1 MGFFDK
7 ALKKVQDVGENI
19 AASAN
24 NVKTVVETSVQDTME
39 ITGLK
44 RQIRE
49 LEKEMDAQYL
59 QIGKK
64 YAEFVADMDDAEPET
79 AENEAAEATESS
91 EVIDEV
97 KEEAID
103 EVKAEDV
110 AETVDEAK
118 EEAADETIDEVKAE
132 DTAETIDEEK
142 EVSEEPAEDKV
153 AEESDE
159 DEEPVFD
166 VSDFLT
172 IIKQDQA
179 KKKELEN
186 QLAEVEKRALIY
198 RTNSEFRHIFSELLG
213 NKPHEVLYILR
224 FSLETF
230 AKFRI
235 LCSNSHRTGIQITYA
250 HHHTAKRYKRSC
262 RKSEFFRSQKCRDRH
277 ISSAHQF
284 SVCFDLHTFT
294 QSVLDQCLMSL
305 SQTKF
310 PRKSRIVD
318 GTFRSSTGTAVVTGN
333 QNYLCSCFCHTCC
346 YGSDACF

>member
-79 AENEAAEATESS
+79 AENEAAEAETTEATEPS

-103 EVKAEDV
+103 EVKAEAA
-110 AETVDEAK
+110 AETGDEAK

-186 QLAEVEKRALIY
+186 QLAEVEKRAKQN
-198 RTNSEFRHIFSELLG
+198 TLLREKTKAEESFEQEKG
-213 NKPHEVLYILR
+213 
-224 FSLETF
+224 
-230 AKFRI
+230 
-235 LCSNSHRTGIQITYA
+235 
-250 HHHTAKRYKRSC
+250 
-262 RKSEFFRSQKCRDRH
+262 
-277 ISSAHQF
+277 
-284 SVCFDLHTFT
+284 
-294 QSVLDQCLMSL
+294 VLDKALAMEIISKEEYEQKLNIARKKVENFEEIKKIEQQFEMGII
-305 SQTKF
+305 TKEE
-310 PRKSRIVD
+310 KDEKIN
-318 GTFRSSTGTAVVTGN
+318 AILN
-333 QNYLCSCFCHTCC
+333 
-346 YGSDACF
+346 A

>member
-79 AENEAAEATESS
+79 AENEAAEAETTEATEPS

-103 EVKAEDV
+103 EVKAEAA

-186 QLAEVEKRALIY
+186 QLAEVEKRAKQN
-198 RTNSEFRHIFSELLG
+198 TLLREKTKAEESFEQEKG
-213 NKPHEVLYILR
+213 
-224 FSLETF
+224 
-230 AKFRI
+230 
-235 LCSNSHRTGIQITYA
+235 
-250 HHHTAKRYKRSC
+250 
-262 RKSEFFRSQKCRDRH
+262 
-277 ISSAHQF
+277 
-284 SVCFDLHTFT
+284 
-294 QSVLDQCLMSL
+294 VLDKALAMEIISKEEYEQKLNIARKKVENFEEIKKIEQQFEMGII
-305 SQTKF
+305 TKEE
-310 PRKSRIVD
+310 KDEKIN
-318 GTFRSSTGTAVVTGN
+318 ALLN
-333 QNYLCSCFCHTCC
+333 
-346 YGSDACF
+346 A

>member
-79 AENEAAEATESS
+79 AENEAAEAETTEAETTEATESS

-103 EVKAEDV
+103 EVKAEAA

-118 EEAADETIDEVKAE
+118 EEAA
-132 DTAETIDEEK
+132 
-142 EVSEEPAEDKV
+142 
-153 AEESDE
+153 DE

-186 QLAEVEKRALIY
+186 QLAEVEKRAKQN
-198 RTNSEFRHIFSELLG
+198 TLLREKTKAEESFEQEKG
-213 NKPHEVLYILR
+213 
-224 FSLETF
+224 
-230 AKFRI
+230 
-235 LCSNSHRTGIQITYA
+235 
-250 HHHTAKRYKRSC
+250 
-262 RKSEFFRSQKCRDRH
+262 
-277 ISSAHQF
+277 
-284 SVCFDLHTFT
+284 
-294 QSVLDQCLMSL
+294 VLDKALAMEIISKEEYEQKLNIARKKVENFEEIKKIEQQFEMGII
-305 SQTKF
+305 TKEE
-310 PRKSRIVD
+310 KDEKIN
-318 GTFRSSTGTAVVTGN
+318 AILN
-333 QNYLCSCFCHTCC
+333 
-346 YGSDACF
+346 A

>member
-79 AENEAAEATESS
+79 AENEAAEAETTEAETTEATESS

-103 EVKAEDV
+103 EVKAEAAD
-110 AETVDEAK
+110 ETVDEAK
-118 EEAADETIDEVKAE
+118 EEAA
-132 DTAETIDEEK
+132 
-142 EVSEEPAEDKV
+142 
-153 AEESDE
+153 DE

-186 QLAEVEKRALIY
+186 QLAEVEKRAKQN
-198 RTNSEFRHIFSELLG
+198 TLLREKTKAEESFEQEKG
-213 NKPHEVLYILR
+213 
-224 FSLETF
+224 
-230 AKFRI
+230 
-235 LCSNSHRTGIQITYA
+235 
-250 HHHTAKRYKRSC
+250 
-262 RKSEFFRSQKCRDRH
+262 
-277 ISSAHQF
+277 
-284 SVCFDLHTFT
+284 
-294 QSVLDQCLMSL
+294 VLDKALAMEIISKEEYEQKLNIARKKVENFEEIKKIEQQFEMGII
-305 SQTKF
+305 TKEE
-310 PRKSRIVD
+310 KDEKIN
-318 GTFRSSTGTAVVTGN
+318 AILN
-333 QNYLCSCFCHTCC
+333 
-346 YGSDACF
+346 A

>member
-97 KEEAID
+97 KAEAAAEAID
-103 EVKAEDV
+103 EVKAEAAD
-110 AETVDEAK
+110 ETVDEAK
-118 EEAADETIDEVKAE
+118 EEAAAETIDEVKAE

-142 EVSEEPAEDKV
+142 EASEEPAEDKV

-186 QLAEVEKRALIY
+186 QLAEVEKRPKQN
-198 RTNSEFRHIFSELLG
+198 TLLREKTKAEESFEQEKG
-213 NKPHEVLYILR
+213 
-224 FSLETF
+224 
-230 AKFRI
+230 
-235 LCSNSHRTGIQITYA
+235 
-250 HHHTAKRYKRSC
+250 
-262 RKSEFFRSQKCRDRH
+262 
-277 ISSAHQF
+277 
-284 SVCFDLHTFT
+284 
-294 QSVLDQCLMSL
+294 VLDKALAMEIISKEEYEQKLNIARKKVENFEEIKKIEQQFEMGII
-305 SQTKF
+305 TKEE
-310 PRKSRIVD
+310 KDEKIN
-318 GTFRSSTGTAVVTGN
+318 AILN
-333 QNYLCSCFCHTCC
+333 
-346 YGSDACF
+346 A

>member
-79 AENEAAEATESS
+79 AENEATEAETTEATESS

-97 KEEAID
+97 KAEAAEAID

-132 DTAETIDEEK
+132 DTAETIDVEK

-186 QLAEVEKRALIY
+186 QLAEVEKRAKQN
-198 RTNSEFRHIFSELLG
+198 TLLREKTKAEESFEQEKG
-213 NKPHEVLYILR
+213 
-224 FSLETF
+224 
-230 AKFRI
+230 
-235 LCSNSHRTGIQITYA
+235 
-250 HHHTAKRYKRSC
+250 
-262 RKSEFFRSQKCRDRH
+262 
-277 ISSAHQF
+277 
-284 SVCFDLHTFT
+284 
-294 QSVLDQCLMSL
+294 VLDKALAMEIISKEEYEQKLNIARKKVENFEEIKKIEQQFEMGII
-305 SQTKF
+305 TKEE
-310 PRKSRIVD
+310 KDEKIN
-318 GTFRSSTGTAVVTGN
+318 AILN
-333 QNYLCSCFCHTCC
+333 
-346 YGSDACF
+346 A

>member
-79 AENEAAEATESS
+79 AENEAAEAETTEAETTEATESS

-103 EVKAEDV
+103 EVKAE
-110 AETVDEAK
+110 AATETVDEAK
-118 EEAADETIDEVKAE
+118 EEAAAETIDEVKAE

-142 EVSEEPAEDKV
+142 EVSKEPAEDKV

-186 QLAEVEKRALIY
+186 QLAEVEKRAKQN
-198 RTNSEFRHIFSELLG
+198 TLLREKTKAEESFEQEKG
-213 NKPHEVLYILR
+213 
-224 FSLETF
+224 
-230 AKFRI
+230 
-235 LCSNSHRTGIQITYA
+235 
-250 HHHTAKRYKRSC
+250 
-262 RKSEFFRSQKCRDRH
+262 
-277 ISSAHQF
+277 
-284 SVCFDLHTFT
+284 
-294 QSVLDQCLMSL
+294 VLDKALAMEIISKEEYEQKLNIARKKVENFEEIKKIEQQFEMGII
-305 SQTKF
+305 TKEE
-310 PRKSRIVD
+310 KDEKIN
-318 GTFRSSTGTAVVTGN
+318 AILN
-333 QNYLCSCFCHTCC
+333 
-346 YGSDACF
+346 A

>member
-19 AASAN
+19 AASAS

-97 KEEAID
+97 KAEAAAEAID

-132 DTAETIDEEK
+132 DTVETINEEK
-142 EVSEEPAEDKV
+142 EASEESAEDKV

-186 QLAEVEKRALIY
+186 QLAEVEKRAKQN
-198 RTNSEFRHIFSELLG
+198 TLLREKTKAEESFEQEKG
-213 NKPHEVLYILR
+213 
-224 FSLETF
+224 
-230 AKFRI
+230 
-235 LCSNSHRTGIQITYA
+235 
-250 HHHTAKRYKRSC
+250 
-262 RKSEFFRSQKCRDRH
+262 
-277 ISSAHQF
+277 
-284 SVCFDLHTFT
+284 
-294 QSVLDQCLMSL
+294 VLDKALAMEIISKEEYEQKLNIARKKVENFEEIKKIEQQFEMGII
-305 SQTKF
+305 TKEE
-310 PRKSRIVD
+310 KDEKIN
-318 GTFRSSTGTAVVTGN
+318 AILN
-333 QNYLCSCFCHTCC
+333 
-346 YGSDACF
+346 A

>member
-79 AENEAAEATESS
+79 AENEAAEAETTEATESS

-103 EVKAEDV
+103 EVKAEAA

-142 EVSEEPAEDKV
+142 EVSEEPTEDKV

-186 QLAEVEKRALIY
+186 QLAEVEKRAKQN
-198 RTNSEFRHIFSELLG
+198 TLLREKTKAEESFEQEKG
-213 NKPHEVLYILR
+213 
-224 FSLETF
+224 
-230 AKFRI
+230 
-235 LCSNSHRTGIQITYA
+235 
-250 HHHTAKRYKRSC
+250 
-262 RKSEFFRSQKCRDRH
+262 
-277 ISSAHQF
+277 
-284 SVCFDLHTFT
+284 
-294 QSVLDQCLMSL
+294 VLDKALAMEIISKEEYEQKLNIARKKVENFEEIKKIEQQFEMGII
-305 SQTKF
+305 TKEEKDEKINAILN
-310 PRKSRIVD
+310 P
-318 GTFRSSTGTAVVTGN
+318 
-333 QNYLCSCFCHTCC
+333 
-346 YGSDACF
+346 

>member
-103 EVKAEDV
+103 EVKAEAAD
-110 AETVDEAK
+110 ETVDEAK
-118 EEAADETIDEVKAE
+118 EEAA
-132 DTAETIDEEK
+132 
-142 EVSEEPAEDKV
+142 
-153 AEESDE
+153 DE

-172 IIKQDQA
+172 SIKQDQA

-186 QLAEVEKRALIY
+186 QLAEVEKRAKQN
-198 RTNSEFRHIFSELLG
+198 TLLREKTKAEESFEQEKG
-213 NKPHEVLYILR
+213 
-224 FSLETF
+224 
-230 AKFRI
+230 
-235 LCSNSHRTGIQITYA
+235 
-250 HHHTAKRYKRSC
+250 
-262 RKSEFFRSQKCRDRH
+262 
-277 ISSAHQF
+277 
-284 SVCFDLHTFT
+284 
-294 QSVLDQCLMSL
+294 VLDKALAMEIISKEEYEQKLNIARKKVENFEEIKKIEQQFEMGII
-305 SQTKF
+305 TKEE
-310 PRKSRIVD
+310 KDEKIN
-318 GTFRSSTGTAVVTGN
+318 AILN
-333 QNYLCSCFCHTCC
+333 
-346 YGSDACF
+346 A

>member
-103 EVKAEDV
+103 EVKAEAAD
-110 AETVDEAK
+110 ETVDEAK
-118 EEAADETIDEVKAE
+118 EEAA
-132 DTAETIDEEK
+132 
-142 EVSEEPAEDKV
+142 
-153 AEESDE
+153 DE

-186 QLAEVEKRALIY
+186 QLAEVEKRAKQNTLLREKTKAEESFEQEKGVLDKALAMEIISKEEY
-198 RTNSEFRHIFSELLG
+198 EQKLNIARKKAYTMGVKRLLG
-213 NKPHEVLYILR
+213 YNIDYVILQEFGGYILTIFVGLVVAWFMTSSMVLKNVVLGLNVMAIIIIIGYVR
-224 FSLETF
+224 FYVKK
-230 AKFRI
+230 A
-235 LCSNSHRTGIQITYA
+235 
-250 HHHTAKRYKRSC
+250 
-262 RKSEFFRSQKCRDRH
+262 
-277 ISSAHQF
+277 
-284 SVCFDLHTFT
+284 SVN
-294 QSVLDQCLMSL
+294 VLKGDFEL
-305 SQTKF
+305 
-310 PRKSRIVD
+310 
-318 GTFRSSTGTAVVTGN
+318 
-333 QNYLCSCFCHTCC
+333 
-346 YGSDACF
+346 

>member
-79 AENEAAEATESS
+79 AENEAAEVTESS

-103 EVKAEDV
+103 EVKAEAA

-118 EEAADETIDEVKAE
+118 EEAAAETIDEVKAEAAAETIDEVKAE

-186 QLAEVEKRALIY
+186 QLAEVEKRAKQN
-198 RTNSEFRHIFSELLG
+198 TLLREKTKAEESFEQEKG
-213 NKPHEVLYILR
+213 
-224 FSLETF
+224 
-230 AKFRI
+230 
-235 LCSNSHRTGIQITYA
+235 
-250 HHHTAKRYKRSC
+250 
-262 RKSEFFRSQKCRDRH
+262 
-277 ISSAHQF
+277 
-284 SVCFDLHTFT
+284 
-294 QSVLDQCLMSL
+294 VLDKALAMEIISKEEYEQKLNIARKKVENFEEIKKIEQQFEMGII
-305 SQTKF
+305 TKEE
-310 PRKSRIVD
+310 KDEKIN
-318 GTFRSSTGTAVVTGN
+318 AILN
-333 QNYLCSCFCHTCC
+333 
-346 YGSDACF
+346 A

>member
-79 AENEAAEATESS
+79 AENEAAEAETTEATESS

-103 EVKAEDV
+103 EVKAEAA

-153 AEESDE
+153 TEESDE

-186 QLAEVEKRALIY
+186 QLAEVEKRAKQN
-198 RTNSEFRHIFSELLG
+198 TLLREKTKAEESFEQEKG
-213 NKPHEVLYILR
+213 
-224 FSLETF
+224 
-230 AKFRI
+230 
-235 LCSNSHRTGIQITYA
+235 
-250 HHHTAKRYKRSC
+250 
-262 RKSEFFRSQKCRDRH
+262 
-277 ISSAHQF
+277 
-284 SVCFDLHTFT
+284 
-294 QSVLDQCLMSL
+294 VLDKALAMEIISKEEYEQKLNIARKKVESFEEIKKIEQQFEMGII
-305 SQTKF
+305 TKEE
-310 PRKSRIVD
+310 KDEKIN
-318 GTFRSSTGTAVVTGN
+318 AILN
-333 QNYLCSCFCHTCC
+333 
-346 YGSDACF
+346 A

>member
-79 AENEAAEATESS
+79 AENEAAEAETTEATEPS

-103 EVKAEDV
+103 EVKAEAA

-186 QLAEVEKRALIY
+186 QLAEVEKRAKQN
-198 RTNSEFRHIFSELLG
+198 TLLREKTKAEESFEQEKG
-213 NKPHEVLYILR
+213 VLDKALAMEIISKEEYEQKLNIAR
-224 FSLETF
+224 KKVENFEEI
-230 AKFRI
+230 K
-235 LCSNSHRTGIQITYA
+235 
-250 HHHTAKRYKRSC
+250 
-262 RKSEFFRSQKCRDRH
+262 KSEQ
-277 ISSAHQF
+277 QF
-284 SVCFDLHTFT
+284 E
-294 QSVLDQCLMSL
+294 MGII
-305 SQTKF
+305 TKEE
-310 PRKSRIVD
+310 KDEKIN
-318 GTFRSSTGTAVVTGN
+318 AILN
-333 QNYLCSCFCHTCC
+333 
-346 YGSDACF
+346 A

>member
-79 AENEAAEATESS
+79 AENEAAEAETTEATESS

-103 EVKAEDV
+103 EVKAEAA

-118 EEAADETIDEVKAE
+118 EEAAAETIDEVKAE

-142 EVSEEPAEDKV
+142 EVS
-153 AEESDE
+153 
-159 DEEPVFD
+159 EEPVFD

-186 QLAEVEKRALIY
+186 QLAEVEKRAKQN
-198 RTNSEFRHIFSELLG
+198 TLLREKTKAEESFEQEKG
-213 NKPHEVLYILR
+213 
-224 FSLETF
+224 
-230 AKFRI
+230 
-235 LCSNSHRTGIQITYA
+235 
-250 HHHTAKRYKRSC
+250 
-262 RKSEFFRSQKCRDRH
+262 
-277 ISSAHQF
+277 
-284 SVCFDLHTFT
+284 
-294 QSVLDQCLMSL
+294 VLDKALAMEIISKEEYEQKLNIAKKKVENFEEIKKIEQQFEMGII
-305 SQTKF
+305 TKEE
-310 PRKSRIVD
+310 KDEKIN
-318 GTFRSSTGTAVVTGN
+318 AILN
-333 QNYLCSCFCHTCC
+333 
-346 YGSDACF
+346 A

>member
-79 AENEAAEATESS
+79 AENEAAEAETTEATESS

-103 EVKAEDV
+103 EVKAEAA
-110 AETVDEAK
+110 AETLDEAK
-118 EEAADETIDEVKAE
+118 EEAAAETIDEVKAE

-186 QLAEVEKRALIY
+186 QLAEVEKRAKQN
-198 RTNSEFRHIFSELLG
+198 TLLREKTKAEESFEQEKG
-213 NKPHEVLYILR
+213 
-224 FSLETF
+224 
-230 AKFRI
+230 
-235 LCSNSHRTGIQITYA
+235 
-250 HHHTAKRYKRSC
+250 
-262 RKSEFFRSQKCRDRH
+262 
-277 ISSAHQF
+277 
-284 SVCFDLHTFT
+284 
-294 QSVLDQCLMSL
+294 VLDKALAMEIISKEEYEQKLNIAKKKVENFEEIKKIEQQFEMGII
-305 SQTKF
+305 TKEE
-310 PRKSRIVD
+310 KDEKIN
-318 GTFRSSTGTAVVTGN
+318 AILN
-333 QNYLCSCFCHTCC
+333 
-346 YGSDACF
+346 A

>member
-79 AENEAAEATESS
+79 AENEAAEAETTEATESS

-97 KEEAID
+97 KAEAAAEAID
-103 EVKAEDV
+103 EVKAEDA
-110 AETVDEAK
+110 AETV
-118 EEAADETIDEVKAE
+118 
-132 DTAETIDEEK
+132 DEEK

-186 QLAEVEKRALIY
+186 QLAEVEKRAKQN
-198 RTNSEFRHIFSELLG
+198 TLLREKTKAEESFEQEKG
-213 NKPHEVLYILR
+213 
-224 FSLETF
+224 
-230 AKFRI
+230 
-235 LCSNSHRTGIQITYA
+235 
-250 HHHTAKRYKRSC
+250 
-262 RKSEFFRSQKCRDRH
+262 
-277 ISSAHQF
+277 
-284 SVCFDLHTFT
+284 
-294 QSVLDQCLMSL
+294 VLDKALAMEIY
-305 SQTKF
+305 F
-310 PRKSRIVD
+310 
-318 GTFRSSTGTAVVTGN
+318 
-333 QNYLCSCFCHTCC
+333 
-346 YGSDACF
+346 

>member
-79 AENEAAEATESS
+79 AENEAAEAETTEATESS

-103 EVKAEDV
+103 EVKAEAA

-118 EEAADETIDEVKAE
+118 EEAAAETIDEVKAE

-142 EVSEEPAEDKV
+142 EVSEEPAEDKG

-186 QLAEVEKRALIY
+186 QLAEVEKRAKQN
-198 RTNSEFRHIFSELLG
+198 TLLREKTKAEESFEQEKG
-213 NKPHEVLYILR
+213 
-224 FSLETF
+224 
-230 AKFRI
+230 
-235 LCSNSHRTGIQITYA
+235 
-250 HHHTAKRYKRSC
+250 
-262 RKSEFFRSQKCRDRH
+262 
-277 ISSAHQF
+277 
-284 SVCFDLHTFT
+284 
-294 QSVLDQCLMSL
+294 VLDKALAMEIISKEEYEQKLNIAKKKVENFEEIKKIEQQFEMGII
-305 SQTKF
+305 TKEE
-310 PRKSRIVD
+310 KDEKIN
-318 GTFRSSTGTAVVTGN
+318 AILN
-333 QNYLCSCFCHTCC
+333 
-346 YGSDACF
+346 A

>member
-19 AASAN
+19 AASAS

-39 ITGLK
+39 IASLK

-79 AENEAAEATESS
+79 AENEAAEA
-91 EVIDEV
+91 
-97 KEEAID
+97 
-103 EVKAEDV
+103 
-110 AETVDEAK
+110 ETVDEAK
-118 EEAADETIDEVKAE
+118 EEAADETIDAVKAE

-159 DEEPVFD
+159 GEEPVFD

-186 QLAEVEKRALIY
+186 QLAEVEKRAKQN
-198 RTNSEFRHIFSELLG
+198 TLLREKTKAEESFEQEKG
-213 NKPHEVLYILR
+213 
-224 FSLETF
+224 
-230 AKFRI
+230 
-235 LCSNSHRTGIQITYA
+235 
-250 HHHTAKRYKRSC
+250 
-262 RKSEFFRSQKCRDRH
+262 
-277 ISSAHQF
+277 
-284 SVCFDLHTFT
+284 
-294 QSVLDQCLMSL
+294 VLDKALAMEIISKEEYEQKLNIARKKVENFEEIKKIEQQFEMGII
-305 SQTKF
+305 TKEE
-310 PRKSRIVD
+310 KDEKIN
-318 GTFRSSTGTAVVTGN
+318 AILN
-333 QNYLCSCFCHTCC
+333 
-346 YGSDACF
+346 A

>member
-79 AENEAAEATESS
+79 AENEAAEAETTEVTESS

-118 EEAADETIDEVKAE
+118 EEAAAETIDEVKAE
-132 DTAETIDEEK
+132 DTAETVDEEK

-186 QLAEVEKRALIY
+186 QLAEVEKRAKQN
-198 RTNSEFRHIFSELLG
+198 TLLREKTKAEESFEQEKG
-213 NKPHEVLYILR
+213 
-224 FSLETF
+224 
-230 AKFRI
+230 
-235 LCSNSHRTGIQITYA
+235 
-250 HHHTAKRYKRSC
+250 
-262 RKSEFFRSQKCRDRH
+262 
-277 ISSAHQF
+277 
-284 SVCFDLHTFT
+284 
-294 QSVLDQCLMSL
+294 VLDKALAMEIISKEEYEQKLNIARKKVENFEEIKKIEQQFEMGII
-305 SQTKF
+305 TKEE
-310 PRKSRIVD
+310 KDEKIN
-318 GTFRSSTGTAVVTGN
+318 AILN
-333 QNYLCSCFCHTCC
+333 
-346 YGSDACF
+346 A

>member
-79 AENEAAEATESS
+79 AENETTEATESS

-97 KEEAID
+97 KAEAAAEAID
-103 EVKAEDV
+103 EVKAED
-110 AETVDEAK
+110 ADETVDEAK
-118 EEAADETIDEVKAE
+118 EEAPAETIDEVKAE

-186 QLAEVEKRALIY
+186 QLAEVEKRAKQN
-198 RTNSEFRHIFSELLG
+198 TLLREKTKAEESFEQEKG
-213 NKPHEVLYILR
+213 
-224 FSLETF
+224 
-230 AKFRI
+230 
-235 LCSNSHRTGIQITYA
+235 
-250 HHHTAKRYKRSC
+250 
-262 RKSEFFRSQKCRDRH
+262 
-277 ISSAHQF
+277 
-284 SVCFDLHTFT
+284 
-294 QSVLDQCLMSL
+294 VLDKALAMEIISKEEYEQKLNIARKKVENFEEIKKIEQQFEMGII
-305 SQTKF
+305 TKEE
-310 PRKSRIVD
+310 KDEKIN
-318 GTFRSSTGTAVVTGN
+318 AILN
-333 QNYLCSCFCHTCC
+333 
-346 YGSDACF
+346 A

>member
-79 AENEAAEATESS
+79 AENEAAEAETTEATEPS

-103 EVKAEDV
+103 EVKAEAA

-118 EEAADETIDEVKAE
+118 EQAADETIDEVKAE

-186 QLAEVEKRALIY
+186 QLAEVEKRAKQN
-198 RTNSEFRHIFSELLG
+198 TLLREKTKAEESFEQEKG
-213 NKPHEVLYILR
+213 
-224 FSLETF
+224 
-230 AKFRI
+230 
-235 LCSNSHRTGIQITYA
+235 
-250 HHHTAKRYKRSC
+250 
-262 RKSEFFRSQKCRDRH
+262 
-277 ISSAHQF
+277 
-284 SVCFDLHTFT
+284 
-294 QSVLDQCLMSL
+294 VLDKALAMEIISKEEYEQKLNIARKKVENFEEIKKIEQQFEMGII
-305 SQTKF
+305 TKEE
-310 PRKSRIVD
+310 KDEKIN
-318 GTFRSSTGTAVVTGN
+318 AILN
-333 QNYLCSCFCHTCC
+333 
-346 YGSDACF
+346 A

>member
-79 AENEAAEATESS
+79 AENETTEATESS

-103 EVKAEDV
+103 EVKAEV

-142 EVSEEPAEDKV
+142 EVSEEP
-153 AEESDE
+153 
-159 DEEPVFD
+159 VFD

-186 QLAEVEKRALIY
+186 QLAEVEKRAKQN
-198 RTNSEFRHIFSELLG
+198 TLLREKTKAEESFEQEKG
-213 NKPHEVLYILR
+213 
-224 FSLETF
+224 
-230 AKFRI
+230 
-235 LCSNSHRTGIQITYA
+235 
-250 HHHTAKRYKRSC
+250 
-262 RKSEFFRSQKCRDRH
+262 
-277 ISSAHQF
+277 
-284 SVCFDLHTFT
+284 
-294 QSVLDQCLMSL
+294 VLDKALAMEIISKEEYEQKLNIAKKKVENFEEIKKIEQQFEMGII
-305 SQTKF
+305 TKEE
-310 PRKSRIVD
+310 KDEKIN
-318 GTFRSSTGTAVVTGN
+318 AILN
-333 QNYLCSCFCHTCC
+333 
-346 YGSDACF
+346 A

>member
-79 AENEAAEATESS
+79 AENKAAEAETTEATESS
-91 EVIDEV
+91 EV
-97 KEEAID
+97 
-103 EVKAEDV
+103 
-110 AETVDEAK
+110 
-118 EEAADETIDEVKAE
+118 IDEVKAE

-142 EVSEEPAEDKV
+142 EASEEPAEDKV

-186 QLAEVEKRALIY
+186 QLAEVEKRAKQN
-198 RTNSEFRHIFSELLG
+198 TLLREKTKAEESFEQEKG
-213 NKPHEVLYILR
+213 
-224 FSLETF
+224 
-230 AKFRI
+230 
-235 LCSNSHRTGIQITYA
+235 
-250 HHHTAKRYKRSC
+250 
-262 RKSEFFRSQKCRDRH
+262 
-277 ISSAHQF
+277 
-284 SVCFDLHTFT
+284 
-294 QSVLDQCLMSL
+294 VLDKALAMEIISKEEYEQKLNIAKKKVENFEEIKKIEQQFEMGII
-305 SQTKF
+305 TKEE
-310 PRKSRIVD
+310 KDEKIN
-318 GTFRSSTGTAVVTGN
+318 AILN
-333 QNYLCSCFCHTCC
+333 
-346 YGSDACF
+346 A

>member
-79 AENEAAEATESS
+79 AENEAAEAETTEATESS

-103 EVKAEDV
+103 EVKAEAA

-118 EEAADETIDEVKAE
+118 EEAAAETIDEVKAE

-153 AEESDE
+153 AKESDE

-186 QLAEVEKRALIY
+186 QLAEVEKRAKQN
-198 RTNSEFRHIFSELLG
+198 TLLREKTKAEESFEQEKG
-213 NKPHEVLYILR
+213 
-224 FSLETF
+224 
-230 AKFRI
+230 
-235 LCSNSHRTGIQITYA
+235 
-250 HHHTAKRYKRSC
+250 
-262 RKSEFFRSQKCRDRH
+262 
-277 ISSAHQF
+277 
-284 SVCFDLHTFT
+284 
-294 QSVLDQCLMSL
+294 VLDKALAMEIISKEEYEQKLNIAKKKVENFEEIKKIEQQFEMGII
-305 SQTKF
+305 TKEE
-310 PRKSRIVD
+310 KDEKIN
-318 GTFRSSTGTAVVTGN
+318 AILN
-333 QNYLCSCFCHTCC
+333 
-346 YGSDACF
+346 A

>member
-79 AENEAAEATESS
+79 AENEAAEAEATEATESS

-97 KEEAID
+97 KEEAIG

-118 EEAADETIDEVKAE
+118 EEAVDETIDEVKAE

-142 EVSEEPAEDKV
+142 EVSKEPAEDKV

-186 QLAEVEKRALIY
+186 QLAEVEKRAKQN
-198 RTNSEFRHIFSELLG
+198 TLLREKTKAEESFEQEKG
-213 NKPHEVLYILR
+213 
-224 FSLETF
+224 
-230 AKFRI
+230 
-235 LCSNSHRTGIQITYA
+235 
-250 HHHTAKRYKRSC
+250 
-262 RKSEFFRSQKCRDRH
+262 
-277 ISSAHQF
+277 
-284 SVCFDLHTFT
+284 
-294 QSVLDQCLMSL
+294 VLDKALAMEIISKEEYEQKLNIARKKVENFEEIKKIEQQFEMGII
-305 SQTKF
+305 TKEE
-310 PRKSRIVD
+310 KDEKIN
-318 GTFRSSTGTAVVTGN
+318 AILN
-333 QNYLCSCFCHTCC
+333 
-346 YGSDACF
+346 A

>member
-79 AENEAAEATESS
+79 AENEAAEAETTEATEPS

-103 EVKAEDV
+103 EVKAEAA

-118 EEAADETIDEVKAE
+118 EEAPAETIDEVKAE

-142 EVSEEPAEDKV
+142 EASEEPAEDKV

-186 QLAEVEKRALIY
+186 QLAEVEKRAKQN
-198 RTNSEFRHIFSELLG
+198 TLLREKTKAEESFEQEKG
-213 NKPHEVLYILR
+213 
-224 FSLETF
+224 
-230 AKFRI
+230 
-235 LCSNSHRTGIQITYA
+235 
-250 HHHTAKRYKRSC
+250 
-262 RKSEFFRSQKCRDRH
+262 
-277 ISSAHQF
+277 
-284 SVCFDLHTFT
+284 
-294 QSVLDQCLMSL
+294 VLDKALAMEIISKEEYEQKLNIARKKVENFEEIKKIEQQFEMGII
-305 SQTKF
+305 TKEE
-310 PRKSRIVD
+310 KDEKIN
-318 GTFRSSTGTAVVTGN
+318 AILN
-333 QNYLCSCFCHTCC
+333 
-346 YGSDACF
+346 A

>member
-64 YAEFVADMDDAEPET
+64 FAEFVADMDDAEPET
-79 AENEAAEATESS
+79 AENEAAEAETTEAETTEATEPS

-103 EVKAEDV
+103 EVKAEAA

-186 QLAEVEKRALIY
+186 QLAEVEKRAKQN
-198 RTNSEFRHIFSELLG
+198 TLLREKTKAEESFEQEKG
-213 NKPHEVLYILR
+213 
-224 FSLETF
+224 
-230 AKFRI
+230 
-235 LCSNSHRTGIQITYA
+235 
-250 HHHTAKRYKRSC
+250 
-262 RKSEFFRSQKCRDRH
+262 
-277 ISSAHQF
+277 
-284 SVCFDLHTFT
+284 
-294 QSVLDQCLMSL
+294 VLDKALAMEIISKEEYEQKLNIARKKVENFEEIKKIEQQFEMGII
-305 SQTKF
+305 TKEE
-310 PRKSRIVD
+310 KDEKIN
-318 GTFRSSTGTAVVTGN
+318 AILN
-333 QNYLCSCFCHTCC
+333 
-346 YGSDACF
+346 A

>member
-79 AENEAAEATESS
+79 AENEATEAETTEATESS

-97 KEEAID
+97 KAEAAEAID

-186 QLAEVEKRALIY
+186 QLAEVEKRAKQN
-198 RTNSEFRHIFSELLG
+198 TLLREKTKAEESFEQEKG
-213 NKPHEVLYILR
+213 
-224 FSLETF
+224 
-230 AKFRI
+230 
-235 LCSNSHRTGIQITYA
+235 
-250 HHHTAKRYKRSC
+250 
-262 RKSEFFRSQKCRDRH
+262 
-277 ISSAHQF
+277 
-284 SVCFDLHTFT
+284 
-294 QSVLDQCLMSL
+294 VLDKALAMEIISKEEYEQKLNIARKKVENFEEIKKIEQQFEMGII
-305 SQTKF
+305 TKEE
-310 PRKSRIVD
+310 KDEKIN
-318 GTFRSSTGTAVVTGN
+318 AILN
-333 QNYLCSCFCHTCC
+333 
-346 YGSDACF
+346 A

>member
-79 AENEAAEATESS
+79 AENEAAEAETTEATESS

-103 EVKAEDV
+103 EVKAE
-110 AETVDEAK
+110 A
-118 EEAADETIDEVKAE
+118 AADETIDEVKAE

-186 QLAEVEKRALIY
+186 QLAEVEKRAKQN
-198 RTNSEFRHIFSELLG
+198 TLLREKTKAEESFEQEKG
-213 NKPHEVLYILR
+213 
-224 FSLETF
+224 
-230 AKFRI
+230 
-235 LCSNSHRTGIQITYA
+235 
-250 HHHTAKRYKRSC
+250 
-262 RKSEFFRSQKCRDRH
+262 
-277 ISSAHQF
+277 
-284 SVCFDLHTFT
+284 
-294 QSVLDQCLMSL
+294 VLDKALAMEIISKEEYEQKLNIAKKKVENFEEIKKIEQQFEMGII
-305 SQTKF
+305 TKEE
-310 PRKSRIVD
+310 KDEKIN
-318 GTFRSSTGTAVVTGN
+318 AILN
-333 QNYLCSCFCHTCC
+333 
-346 YGSDACF
+346 A

>member
-79 AENEAAEATESS
+79 AENEAAEAETTEATESS

-103 EVKAEDV
+103 EVKAEAA

-118 EEAADETIDEVKAE
+118 EEAAAETIDEVKAE

-186 QLAEVEKRALIY
+186 QLAEVEKRAKQN
-198 RTNSEFRHIFSELLG
+198 TLLREKTKAEESFEQEKG
-213 NKPHEVLYILR
+213 
-224 FSLETF
+224 
-230 AKFRI
+230 
-235 LCSNSHRTGIQITYA
+235 
-250 HHHTAKRYKRSC
+250 
-262 RKSEFFRSQKCRDRH
+262 
-277 ISSAHQF
+277 
-284 SVCFDLHTFT
+284 
-294 QSVLDQCLMSL
+294 VLDKALAMEIIKKIEQQFEMGII
-305 SQTKF
+305 TKEE
-310 PRKSRIVD
+310 KDEKIN
-318 GTFRSSTGTAVVTGN
+318 AILN
-333 QNYLCSCFCHTCC
+333 
-346 YGSDACF
+346 A

>member
-79 AENEAAEATESS
+79 AENEAAEAETTEATEPS

-103 EVKAEDV
+103 EVKAEAA

-186 QLAEVEKRALIY
+186 QLAEVEKRAKQN
-198 RTNSEFRHIFSELLG
+198 TLLREKTKVEESFEQEKG
-213 NKPHEVLYILR
+213 
-224 FSLETF
+224 
-230 AKFRI
+230 
-235 LCSNSHRTGIQITYA
+235 
-250 HHHTAKRYKRSC
+250 
-262 RKSEFFRSQKCRDRH
+262 
-277 ISSAHQF
+277 
-284 SVCFDLHTFT
+284 
-294 QSVLDQCLMSL
+294 VLDKALAMEIISKEEYEQKLNIARKKVENFEEIKKIEQQFEMGII
-305 SQTKF
+305 TKEE
-310 PRKSRIVD
+310 KDEKIN
-318 GTFRSSTGTAVVTGN
+318 AILN
-333 QNYLCSCFCHTCC
+333 
-346 YGSDACF
+346 A

>member
-79 AENEAAEATESS
+79 AENEAAEAETTEATESS

-103 EVKAEDV
+103 EVKAEAA

-118 EEAADETIDEVKAE
+118 EEAAAETIDEVKAE
-132 DTAETIDEEK
+132 DTVETIDEEK

-186 QLAEVEKRALIY
+186 QLAEVEKRAKQN
-198 RTNSEFRHIFSELLG
+198 TLLREKTKAEESFEQEKG
-213 NKPHEVLYILR
+213 
-224 FSLETF
+224 
-230 AKFRI
+230 
-235 LCSNSHRTGIQITYA
+235 
-250 HHHTAKRYKRSC
+250 
-262 RKSEFFRSQKCRDRH
+262 
-277 ISSAHQF
+277 
-284 SVCFDLHTFT
+284 
-294 QSVLDQCLMSL
+294 VLDKALAMEIISKEEYEQKLNIAKKKVENFEEIKKIEQQFEMGII
-305 SQTKF
+305 TKEE
-310 PRKSRIVD
+310 KDEKIN
-318 GTFRSSTGTAVVTGN
+318 AILN
-333 QNYLCSCFCHTCC
+333 
-346 YGSDACF
+346 A

>member
-79 AENEAAEATESS
+79 AENEAAEAETTEATESS

-97 KEEAID
+97 KKEAID
-103 EVKAEDV
+103 EVKAEDA

-153 AEESDE
+153 TEESDE

-186 QLAEVEKRALIY
+186 QLAEVEKRAKQN
-198 RTNSEFRHIFSELLG
+198 TLLREKTKAEESFEQEKG
-213 NKPHEVLYILR
+213 
-224 FSLETF
+224 
-230 AKFRI
+230 
-235 LCSNSHRTGIQITYA
+235 
-250 HHHTAKRYKRSC
+250 
-262 RKSEFFRSQKCRDRH
+262 
-277 ISSAHQF
+277 
-284 SVCFDLHTFT
+284 
-294 QSVLDQCLMSL
+294 VLDKALAMEIISKEEYEQKLNIARKKVENFEEIKKIEQQFEMGII
-305 SQTKF
+305 TKEE
-310 PRKSRIVD
+310 KDEKLNAILN
-318 GTFRSSTGTAVVTGN
+318 A
-333 QNYLCSCFCHTCC
+333 
-346 YGSDACF
+346 